1 MGGGTRV
8 CVMSRRALLAP
19 DCGQGV
25 GLGHLERMLAL
36 ADALR
41 PDTAASL
48 ILPSGDVTLRRRVED
63 RGHAVVEA
71 PGTTASR
78 VATVADSRPPMD
90 VIVLDGY
97 VFNVALQSR
106 LRDAAPLVVVDDL
119 GLPAACDLAV
129 NPSPGGEGLRPSG
142 AHRFLGG
149 AAYALLRESF
159 VDARDSVL
167 LRGRAGRTVLV
178 STGATDIDGIAERVS
193 EELLERDDTVEIVRV
208 IGPDAPPDAAAH
220 QRRLRLLV
228 SPQSL
233 AEALTAVTVYVGAAG
248 TTAVQAACV
257 GIPAVVNAMVPNQR
271 AQAGALAAAGCAIVV
286 EPDDLTTACLQ
297 LLDDPDR
304 CEQMGAHGRTLV
316 DGRGAERVAAALRD
330 CLRRGAP

>member
-1 MGGGTRV
+1 
-8 CVMSRRALLAP
+8 
-19 DCGQGV
+19 
-25 GLGHLERMLAL
+25 
-36 ADALR
+36 
-41 PDTAASL
+41 
-48 ILPSGDVTLRRRVED
+48 
-63 RGHAVVEA
+63 
-71 PGTTASR
+71 
-78 VATVADSRPPMD
+78 MD

-233 AEALTAVTVYVGAAG
+233 AEALTGVTVYVGAAG

-257 GIPAVVNAMVPNQR
+257 GIPAVVSAMVPNQR